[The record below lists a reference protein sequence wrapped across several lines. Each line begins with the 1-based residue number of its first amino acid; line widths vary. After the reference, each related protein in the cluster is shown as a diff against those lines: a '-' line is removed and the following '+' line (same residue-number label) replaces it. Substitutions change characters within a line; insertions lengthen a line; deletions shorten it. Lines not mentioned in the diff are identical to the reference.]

1 MPKREDEVILIDKV
15 KIGWKEYK
23 IKLLESQQ
31 TLKTG
36 TGECYGEIFY
46 DEKVIHINKAYDVE
60 FQEATLIHEV
70 LHGIEDM
77 YNLELGEETV
87 TRLAQAI
94 YTVLKDNNLE
104 IRNSK
109 M

>member
-1 MPKREDEVILIDKV
+1 MILIDKV

-36 TGECYGEIFY
+36 AGECYGEIFY
-46 DEKVIHINKAYDVE
+46 DEKVIHINKAYDAE
-60 FQEATLIHEV
+60 FQEVALIHEV
-70 LHGIEDM
+70 LHGVEDM

-104 IRNSK
+104 IRNPK
-109 M
+109 I